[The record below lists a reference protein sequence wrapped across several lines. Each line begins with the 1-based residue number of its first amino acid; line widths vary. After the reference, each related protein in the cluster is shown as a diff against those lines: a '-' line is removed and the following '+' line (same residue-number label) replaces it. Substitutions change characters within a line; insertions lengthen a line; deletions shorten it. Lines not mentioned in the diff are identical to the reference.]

1 MEKLDLRY
9 YAKIHSIESFGTV
22 DGPGIRFVIFLQG
35 CHLKCKYCHNRDT
48 WDMNCGNYE
57 SLDDVFNK
65 ILRYKNYIYPNGG
78 VTVTGGEPL
87 LQVKFLIELF
97 KKLKAENIHTCIDTS
112 GMVAITEDIKTLL
125 SLTDLVLL
133 DIKHIDPVK
142 SKNLVG
148 FSNERELTF
157 AKYLSDNGIHMWI
170 RQVLIPGYTDD
181 KSDLLKLK
189 DFISSLK
196 TVDKIEILPY
206 HDMGKYKWKELGLKY
221 ELEDVKV
228 ANDDDVKR
236 AKKILGISQN
246 FFSYL
251 IGIYSSNIQLILSQ
265 VNDWSNRNTD
275 NARTDVKFLSGTDRN
290 VDDGYQI
297 PEAFWWDKNDD
308 GKEDEGEQLTGYWI
322 TKYQLSREE
331 KEARIEAEIS
341 PSSDCI
347 HVKDIKG
354 TLITESETN
363 STKIKYEYY
372 LNGELKH
379 EGTSSTEKRQDFI
392 KL

>member
-9 YAKIHSIESFGTV
+9 YAKVHSIESFGTV

-35 CHLKCKYCHNRDT
+35 CHLKCKYCHNRVT
-48 WDMNCGNYE
+48 WDINCGNYE
-57 SLDDVFNK
+57 SLDDIFNK

-133 DIKHIDPVK
+133 DIKHIDPIK

-148 FSNERELTF
+148 FSNERELAF

-181 KSDLLKLK
+181 ESDLLKLK
-189 DFISSLK
+189 DFISGLEN
-196 TVDKIEILPY
+196 VDKIEILPY

-221 ELEDVKV
+221 ELDDVRV

-236 AKKILGISQN
+236 AKKILGIS
-246 FFSYL
+246 
-251 IGIYSSNIQLILSQ
+251 
-265 VNDWSNRNTD
+265 
-275 NARTDVKFLSGTDRN
+275 
-290 VDDGYQI
+290 
-297 PEAFWWDKNDD
+297 
-308 GKEDEGEQLTGYWI
+308 
-322 TKYQLSREE
+322 
-331 KEARIEAEIS
+331 
-341 PSSDCI
+341 
-347 HVKDIKG
+347 
-354 TLITESETN
+354 
-363 STKIKYEYY
+363 
-372 LNGELKH
+372 
-379 EGTSSTEKRQDFI
+379 
-392 KL
+392 